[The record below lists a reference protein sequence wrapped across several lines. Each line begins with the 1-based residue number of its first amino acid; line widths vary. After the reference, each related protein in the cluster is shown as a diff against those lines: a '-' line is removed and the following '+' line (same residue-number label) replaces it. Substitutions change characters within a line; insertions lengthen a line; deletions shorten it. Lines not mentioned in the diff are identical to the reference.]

1 MVFFAVADF
10 QVYPKY
16 DFVGITLVC
25 ISVVADAFLPN
36 FQERVFEHGSSRVEV
51 TYFTNIICLAAMTV
65 SFTATG
71 EYIIPLTSSCY
82 YAVATI
88 RDLSFLPY
96 PHTLIIKCLFVLMT
110 WVWLPG

>member
-16 DFVGITLVC
+16 DFVGIMLVC
-25 ISVVADAFLPN
+25 LSVVADAFLPN

-51 TYFTNIICLAAMTV
+51 TYFTNIICLAAMSV

-71 EYIIPLTSSCY
+71 NDLPLPP
-82 YAVATI
+82 V
-88 RDLSFLPY
+88 
-96 PHTLIIKCLFVLMT
+96 
-110 WVWLPG
+110 